1 MATFKPTKHVTIGNY
16 GPSVFPLSYKL
27 PRKEL
32 ENHGHV
38 IGQSKSGKSR
48 FLASLYIQLLQAGY
62 SVTIIDPAG
71 DLAKLILATLISMGY
86 FDQPKAFD
94 KLTYLDIP
102 CAERLDLFMPFNVL
116 DSQRP
121 SDKVASNIK
130 DAFHRAWPELSHGAA
145 TFDTLLP
152 DAVMLLHHNNLPLI
166 ALHTLLNNEQFR
178 QELLDKETDYFLV
191 SSFADSYNE
200 FKKMEQQIYAGSVL
214 RRARQLTQVSLLK
227 YGLGQSKNLLNFRTI
242 MDENRSLL
250 VNLGGLD
257 PDATSLLGCLL
268 TTAAEQSALSRADLP
283 SDARLTTHFLM
294 IDEFSQFSEQSE
306 AGLSR
311 ILSLTRKYGLY
322 LIMAHQTWSQ
332 ASNKMRGALQNAG
345 YEAIFKTGP
354 DDAAFSAPYV
364 STFDPELIK
373 HEVTDSKA
381 AERTHPSFLPLAEQD
396 RIAAQSIRD
405 LKRRQFYFRAPSD
418 QVVHLKTV
426 DFPDP
431 KIDKSRLQE
440 VERYYLSTCFRPKQD
455 VEKEIYA
462 FTWGRHQNNR
472 ATNKPAFM
480 SYIESNDEGIDS

>member
-1 MATFKPTKHVTIGNY
+1 MAKFKSTKHITIGNY
-16 GPSVFPLSYKL
+16 GPTFL
-27 PRKEL
+27 PIPYRLHYKEL
-32 ENHGHV
+32 EEHGHV
-38 IGQSKSGKSR
+38 IGRSKSGKSR

-62 SVTIIDPAG
+62 SVTLIDPAG
-71 DLAKLILATLISMGY
+71 DLAKLILATLVAMGY
-86 FDQPKAFD
+86 FEQPDGLKR
-94 KLTYLDIP
+94 LTYLDLP

-116 DSQRP
+116 DSSRQ
-121 SDKVASNIK
+121 SDKIASNIK

-166 ALHTLLNNEQFR
+166 ALHTLLNNGQFR

-200 FKKMEQQIYAGSVL
+200 FRKMEQQIYAGSVL
-214 RRARQLTQVSLLK
+214 RRARQLTQISLLR

-250 VNLGGLD
+250 INLGGLD

-268 TTAAEQSALSRADLP
+268 TTAAEQAALSRAELP
-283 SDARLTTHFLM
+283 ATQRLTTHFLM
-294 IDEFSQFSEQSE
+294 IDEFSQFAEQSE
-306 AGLSR
+306 SGLSN

-332 ASNKMRGALQNAG
+332 ASSRMRGALQNAG

-364 STFDPELIK
+364 STFDPARIK
-373 HEVTDSKA
+373 HEVIDEQA
-381 AERTHPSFLPLAEQD
+381 AERTHPAFFPLAEQD
-396 RIAAQSIRD
+396 RLAAESIRD
-405 LKRRQFYFRAPSD
+405 LKLRHFVFRAPSD
-418 QVVHLKTV
+418 QVVYLKTV

-431 KIDKSRLQE
+431 NVDQDQLKAIEKH
-440 VERYYLSTCFRPKQD
+440 YLATCFRPKQD
-455 VEKEIYA
+455 IEQEIHA
-462 FTWGRHQNNR
+462 FTWGRSQPKKS
-472 ATNKPAFM
+472 ASPAFM
-480 SYIESNDEGIDS
+480 SYMEKPDNNVDS